1 MGPELL
7 EFNKPLDSTLRRRIS
22 ILGGPVWG
30 QELGTMILVGP
41 FQLGIFCASV
51 ILYSG
56 VCSTVNG
63 MFDTFLF
70 TLHSTV
76 FCLEE
81 THGCNLATSNKFL
94 IAFVIFAQL

>member
-1 MGPELL
+1 
-7 EFNKPLDSTLRRRIS
+7 
-22 ILGGPVWG
+22 
-30 QELGTMILVGP
+30 MILVGP